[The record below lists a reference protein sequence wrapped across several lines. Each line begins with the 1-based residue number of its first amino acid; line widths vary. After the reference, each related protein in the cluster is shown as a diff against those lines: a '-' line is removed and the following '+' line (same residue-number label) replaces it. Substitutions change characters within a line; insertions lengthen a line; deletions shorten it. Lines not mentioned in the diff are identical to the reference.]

1 MTQSLS
7 IPTTFTWSPVPKWT
21 PVRKKCWVTHY
32 LSSKWWAWLFQE
44 VPEFLPLFGT
54 TRGSK
59 LLSFPLPHVL
69 GLSFELFVHLLLFL
83 VIPGLAAGLKVD
95 LVDAPEVQ
103 LLAEWERAHFLHHVQ
118 LPSAIEVEDG
128 SEGAG
133 VSVEKVLVG
142 IQAIIIAY
150 LQDRVVG
157 VAVS

>member
-1 MTQSLS
+1 M
-7 IPTTFTWSPVPKWT
+7 
-21 PVRKKCWVTHY
+21 
-32 LSSKWWAWLFQE
+32 
-44 VPEFLPLFGT
+44 
-54 TRGSK
+54 
-59 LLSFPLPHVL
+59 
-69 GLSFELFVHLLLFL
+69 
-83 VIPGLAAGLKVD
+83 IPGLAAGLKVD

-103 LLAEWERAHFLHHVQ
+103 LLAERERAHFLHHVQ

-128 SEGAG
+128 GEGAG